1 MAIKNKI
8 IVPGPTI
15 TDILSGTSNTRPANV
30 GIYLCN
36 FSNLSDR
43 ITLYVRETGEA
54 AKDKNTIISNLLMLS
69 GDTFHFPYEKFIL
82 GSGDAISASGKIGNR
97 VTATVSFLNI

>member
-8 IVPGPTI
+8 IVAGPTI
-15 TDILSGTSNTRPANV
+15 TDLLSGTSNTNPANV

-36 FSNLSDR
+36 FSNLSER
-43 ITLYVRETGEA
+43 ITLYVRETGETA
-54 AKDKNTIISNLLMLS
+54 GSKNTIVSNLLMLS

-82 GSGDAISASGKIGNR
+82 GSGDCISVSGAIGNR
-97 VTATVSFLNI
+97 VAATLSFLNI

>member
-8 IVPGPTI
+8 IVQGPTI
-15 TDILSGTSNTRPANV
+15 TDILSGTSNTSPANV

-36 FSNLSDR
+36 FTNLSER

-54 AKDKNTIISNLLMLS
+54 AQYKNTIVSNLLMLS

-82 GSGDAISASGKIGNR
+82 GSGDCISVSGAIGNR
-97 VTATVSFLNI
+97 VAATLSFLNI

>member
-8 IVPGPTI
+8 IVQGPTI
-15 TDILSGTSNTRPANV
+15 THILSGTSDTSPANV

-36 FSNLSDR
+36 FTNLSER
-43 ITLYVRETGEA
+43 ITLYVRETGEEA
-54 AKDKNTIISNLLMLS
+54 QYKNTIVSNLLMLS

-82 GSGDAISASGKIGNR
+82 GSGDCISVSGAIGNR
-97 VTATVSFLNI
+97 VAATLSFLNI

>member
-8 IVPGPTI
+8 ITNAV
-15 TDILSGTSNTRPANV
+15 TDILSGNNNDNPANV

-36 FSNLSDR
+36 FTNLSER
-43 ITLYVRETGEA
+43 INLYVRETGETA
-54 AKDKNTIISNLLMLS
+54 GNKNMVINDLLMLS

-82 GSGDAISASGKIGNR
+82 GSGDCISASGKFGNR
-97 VTATVSFLNI
+97 VTATLTYLNI